1 MAPSSL
7 RLFNVTVDKAV
18 RTAETKIL
26 SEIPPPVP
34 IAATALNFESFID
47 FNVLV
52 NKKRIITQGEAESMG
67 NTGVVIVDYTKP
79 SNMLVTDPFTL
90 LFGTDNN
97 SANVDALKTIFK
109 LNSETPLRLIRVI
122 RNGID
127 IQAFDKDTILGTQ
140 AVVAPTDIKYI
151 YFQLHGSLDEYTQTP
166 VFSTVSDWWFTVSLV
181 SSIIDTQTYERIC
194 FTVLQTEK

>member
-26 SEIPPPVP
+26 SEIPPPVTP
-34 IAATALNFESFID
+34 AATALNFESFID

-52 NKKRIITQGEAESMG
+52 DKKRIITEGEAISMG

-90 LFGTDNN
+90 LFGTGNN

-122 RNGID
+122 RNGV
-127 IQAFDKDTILGTQ
+127 AALDKDTILGTQ
-140 AVVAPTDIKYI
+140 AVVDPSAIKYI

-166 VFSTVSDWWFTVSLV
+166 VFTTSSDWWFTVSLV
-181 SSIIDTQTYERIC
+181 SSIIDTETYERIC
-194 FTVLQTEK
+194 FTVLQKEKD